1 MILGLALV
9 VYASAIIGANLLVA
23 IFGPVITPLN
33 AFVLI
38 GLDLALR
45 DWLHL
50 RLPSQRMALLIVVT
64 GGASYLLN
72 PTAGVI
78 AIASA
83 VSFMTAAL
91 ADWWVFAKLQGS
103 WQRRANLS
111 NVCGAAVDS
120 LLFPT
125 LAFGALMPEIV
136 LAQFIAKTVGGGLW
150 TLAINYARK

>member
-9 VYASAIIGANLLVA
+9 IYASAIIGANLLVA
-23 IFGPVITPLN
+23 VFGPVITPLN
-33 AFVLI
+33 AFALI

-50 RLPSQRMALLIVVT
+50 RLSPQRMALLIVAT

-91 ADWWVFAKLQGS
+91 ADWWAFAKLQGS
-103 WQRRANLS
+103 WQRRANIS

-125 LAFGALMPEIV
+125 LAFGVLMPEIV
-136 LAQFIAKTVGGGLW
+136 LAQFLTKTAGGGLW
-150 TLAINYARK
+150 ALAINYARK

>member
-1 MILGLALV
+1 MILGLALIA
-9 VYASAIIGANLLVA
+9 YASAIIGANLLVA

-50 RLPSQRMALLIVVT
+50 RLPPQRMALLIVVT
-64 GGASYLLN
+64 GGVSYLLN

-136 LAQFIAKTVGGGLW
+136 LAQFIAKTMGGGLW

>member
-9 VYASAIIGANLLVA
+9 IYASAIIGANLLVA

-50 RLPSQRMALLIVVT
+50 RLSSQRMALLIVAT
-64 GGASYLLN
+64 GGVSYLLN
-72 PTAGVI
+72 PTAGII

-83 VSFMTAAL
+83 ASFMIAAL

>member
-9 VYASAIIGANLLVA
+9 VYASAIVGANLLVA
-23 IFGPVITPLN
+23 VFGPVITPLN

-50 RLPSQRMALLIVVT
+50 RLSPQRMALLIVAT
-64 GGASYLLN
+64 GGVSYLLN

-78 AIASA
+78 ALASA

-125 LAFGALMPEIV
+125 LAFGAPMPEIV
-136 LAQFIAKTVGGGLW
+136 LAQFIAKTAGGGLW
-150 TLAINYARK
+150 TLAFNYARK

>member
-1 MILGLALV
+1 MILGFALV

-23 IFGPVITPLN
+23 VFGPAITPLN

-50 RLPSQRMALLIVVT
+50 RLFPQHMALLIVVT
-64 GGASYLLN
+64 GGMSYLLN

-78 AIASA
+78 ALASA

-136 LAQFIAKTVGGGLW
+136 LAQFIAKTAGGGLW

>member
-33 AFVLI
+33 AFALI

-50 RLPSQRMALLIVVT
+50 RLPPQRMALLIVVT

>member
-1 MILGLALV
+1 MVLGLALV
-9 VYASAIIGANLLVA
+9 VYAGAIIGANLLVA
-23 IFGPVITPLN
+23 VFGPIITPLN

-50 RLPSQRMALLIVVT
+50 RLSPQRMALLIVAT

-91 ADWWVFAKLQGS
+91 ADWWAFAKLQGS
-103 WQRRANLS
+103 WQRRANIS

-125 LAFGALMPEIV
+125 LAFGVLMPEIV
-136 LAQFIAKTVGGGLW
+136 LAQFMAKTAGGGLW
-150 TLAINYARK
+150 ALAINYARK

>member
-9 VYASAIIGANLLVA
+9 AYASAIIGANLLVA
-23 IFGPVITPLN
+23 VFGPVITPLN

-50 RLPSQRMALLIVVT
+50 RLPPQRMALLIVVT
-64 GGASYLLN
+64 GGVSYLLN

-83 VSFMTAAL
+83 ASFMTAAL

-120 LLFPT
+120 LMFPT

-136 LAQFIAKTVGGGLW
+136 LAQFIAKTVGGSLW

>member
-50 RLPSQRMALLIVVT
+50 RLPPQRMALLIVVT
-64 GGASYLLN
+64 GGVSYLLN

-120 LLFPT
+120 VLFST

-136 LAQFIAKTVGGGLW
+136 LAQFIAKTMGGGLW

>member
-1 MILGLALV
+1 MILGLALIA
-9 VYASAIIGANLLVA
+9 YASAIIGANLLMA

-50 RLPSQRMALLIVVT
+50 RLPPQRMALLIVVT
-64 GGASYLLN
+64 GGVSYLLN

-136 LAQFIAKTVGGGLW
+136 LAQFIAKTMGGGLW

>member
-50 RLPSQRMALLIVVT
+50 RLPPQRMALLIVVT

>member
-9 VYASAIIGANLLVA
+9 AYASAIIGANLLMAV
-23 IFGPVITPLN
+23 FGPVITPLN

-50 RLPSQRMALLIVVT
+50 RLPPQRMALLIVVT
-64 GGASYLLN
+64 GGVSYLLN

-83 VSFMTAAL
+83 ASFMTAAL

-103 WQRRANLS
+103 WQRRANFS

>member
-1 MILGLALV
+1 MILGLALG

-23 IFGPVITPLN
+23 VFGPVITPLN

-50 RLPSQRMALLIVVT
+50 RLPPQRMALLIVVT
-64 GGASYLLN
+64 GGVSYLLN

-83 VSFMTAAL
+83 ASFMTAAL